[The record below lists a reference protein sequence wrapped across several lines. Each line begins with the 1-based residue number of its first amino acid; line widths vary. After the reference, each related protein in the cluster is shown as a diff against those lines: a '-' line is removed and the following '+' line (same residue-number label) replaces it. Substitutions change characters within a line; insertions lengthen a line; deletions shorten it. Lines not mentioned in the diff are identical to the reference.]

1 MTTMTP
7 VEMPSQLM
15 GTSKKVSLPRVAFY
29 SHDTQGL
36 GHIRRNLAIATALQ
50 GCAVPP
56 VTLLISGTQL
66 GMALGKPAGV
76 DFLTL
81 PAVAKDAS
89 GCYYARSLALSL
101 DEIIKLRAA
110 TIQSTLAA
118 FAPDVLIV
126 DKTPTGLKDE
136 LLPALQTLRRNGRT
150 RCVLGLRDVL
160 DDPVTTRREWDAADS
175 SASINRFYDT
185 IWIYGDPSV
194 YDPLQEYNLAA
205 ELAPKVRYTGY
216 LDRSSL
222 ASGLEN
228 HPPLPILAR
237 LATKRLALCMVGGGE
252 DGGQLAQAF
261 ALADLPADT
270 TGIIVTGPYMPPATR
285 KKLHRIASSRPRLK
299 IIEFMPDPLA
309 LLQAADAVVTMG
321 GYNTVCEILAHNK
334 RALIV
339 PRVKPR
345 LEQFIRAARLQELGL
360 VDVLHPGNL
369 TPKHLS
375 EWLASANTRPDKPR
389 MPIDLCG
396 FDRLP
401 HLFNELLAAKPR

>member
-1 MTTMTP
+1 MP
-7 VEMPSQLM
+7 VEAPSQCIE
-15 GTSKKVSLPRVAFY
+15 TKNKTCLPRVAFY

-50 GCAVPP
+50 HSPTPP

-81 PAVAKDAS
+81 PAVAKDAN
-89 GCYYARSLALSL
+89 GRYYAHSLALTL
-101 DEIIKLRAA
+101 DEIINLRAT
-110 TIQSTLAA
+110 TIQSVLAA

-160 DDPVTTRREWDAADS
+160 DDPATTRREWDDADS
-175 SASINRFYDT
+175 SAIINRFYDA

-194 YDPLQEYNLAA
+194 YDPLQEYDLAA

-216 LDRSSL
+216 LDRSRI
-222 ASGLEN
+222 ASASE
-228 HPPLPILAR
+228 PPSSLPILNR
-237 LATKRLALCMVGGGE
+237 LTTKRLALCMVGGGE

-299 IIEFMPDPLA
+299 VVEFMPDPLA
-309 LLQAADAVVTMG
+309 LLQAADLVVAMG
-321 GYNTVCEILAHNK
+321 GYNTVCEILAHSK

-345 LEQFIRAARLQELGL
+345 LEQFIRAMRLQELGL

-375 EWLASANTRPDKPR
+375 EWLAGTHAMPDLPR
-389 MPIDLCG
+389 LPIDMHG
-396 FDRLP
+396 FARLP
-401 HLFNELLAAKPR
+401 HLFNELLAK